1 MGLGGGHGIA
11 GSFSIAVVVFI
22 TLPSLPWGHHYLHS
36 NAEERYHT
44 FFGVLRGVS
53 LGEPMVREDI
63 AIRAVHAGSV
73 LTFSPW
79 EVERHLQHAVEE
91 CRIMRS
97 RGNIYFV

>member
-1 MGLGGGHGIA
+1 MVWTHTAPSKGAAGI
-11 GSFSIAVVVFI
+11 I
-22 TLPSLPWGHHYLHS
+22 TLY
-36 NAEERYHT
+36 A
-44 FFGVLRGVS
+44 V
-53 LGEPMVREDI
+53 VREDI

>member
-1 MGLGGGHGIA
+1 MIDDAGALGGGGD
-11 GSFSIAVVVFI
+11 VDN
-22 TLPSLPWGHHYLHS
+22 GHHYLHS
-36 NAEERYHT
+36 NAEARYHT